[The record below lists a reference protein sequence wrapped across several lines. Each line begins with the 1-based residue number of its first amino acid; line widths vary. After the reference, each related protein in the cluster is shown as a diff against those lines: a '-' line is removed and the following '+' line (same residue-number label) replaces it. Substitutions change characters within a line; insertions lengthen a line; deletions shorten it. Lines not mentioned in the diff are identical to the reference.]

1 MAVPPTSHAS
11 AAPPVG
17 SGRAGQD
24 PPQRTFRDSTAEA
37 ALAPLTTS
45 GPYLPWGAGVMRP
58 GGLVAVCNDLVLNA
72 RCRVV
77 ELGGGTSTVLLAR
90 ALRQRWPDGAARQVV
105 VEHDRTWASWIREQL
120 AREGLAS
127 AVTVLHAP
135 LRPHPLAV
143 GDLGWYD
150 AQVLDAGLDG
160 ALGADEVDLLVVD
173 GPPADTA
180 DKVLARYPAL
190 PALRA
195 RLAPGATVVLD
206 DVERPGEQEVLRRWA
221 AETGLRFDD
230 RGEQAGVALGRVPG
244 GSA

>member
-1 MAVPPTSHAS
+1 MSSHPEHDA
-11 AAPPVG
+11 
-17 SGRAGQD
+17 
-24 PPQRTFRDSTAEA
+24 PPQRSFLDSTAGA
-37 ALAPLTTS
+37 ALAALTTS

-58 GGLVAVCNDLVLNA
+58 GGLVAVCNDIVMNA

-90 ALRQRWPDGAARQVV
+90 LLRQRWPDGGARQVV
-105 VEHDRTWASWIREQL
+105 VEHDLTWTSWIHDQL

-127 AVTVLHAP
+127 GVLVVHAP

-150 AQVLDAGLDG
+150 AEALTAGLDA
-160 ALGADEVDLLVVD
+160 ALGEDQVDLLIVD

-180 DKVLARYPAL
+180 RTVLARYPAL

-195 RLAPGATVVLD
+195 RLALGATVVLD

-221 AETGLRFDD
+221 QETGLRFDD
-230 RGEQAGVALGRVPG
+230 RGEQAGVTLADVAR
-244 GSA
+244 